1 MSSFVV
7 IMDRGRSIRKR
18 TDDDLIAKRS
28 QEITMYKGERWYKL
42 FVIAKAMDETM
53 VAPPEPDP
61 YQCSLSKRDWNKALF
76 KWKYD
81 TIHLYDPDT
90 LPS

>member
-1 MSSFVV
+1 
-7 IMDRGRSIRKR
+7 MDRGRSIRKR

-42 FVIAKAMDETM
+42 FVIAKAMDET
-53 VAPPEPDP
+53 VVVPPEPDSSH
-61 YQCSLSKRDWNKALF
+61 CSLSKREWNKALF

-81 TIHLYDPDT
+81 TKVLVEFMHIYDPDT